1 MGRAAMTGSRLHRAQ
16 RIPNAATSWAAA
28 NPSPADN
35 KIVARQ
41 RKRGT
46 ESPKCHA
53 GSGNE
58 TRGAL
63 KTHTFTQ
70 RAHRALKAHTS
81 TPRAHKALRAHT
93 FTQRAHRALRAHTFT
108 QKAHRALRAHTFTQ
122 KAHRA
127 LKAHTSTPSSRC
139 GHPDTLGPR
148 RGAFIAFVAF
158 CAFFFGDSLS

>member
-1 MGRAAMTGSRLHRAQ
+1 MTGSRLHRAQ

-108 QKAHRALRAHTFTQ
+108 QKAHRAL
-122 KAHRA
+122 
-127 LKAHTSTPSSRC
+127 KAHTSTPSSRC